1 MSPRVARAVRGVE
14 GDAGA
19 ALRAHLLDVAA
30 RLLAERS
37 VTAITTRELA
47 RAAEVSE
54 GVLYNYFAD
63 KNDLV
68 LTALVRRFATLV
80 AQLEA
85 AAPVAGEGSLAENLA
100 TLGEALLGLHVEAMP
115 IIGKLLAEPP
125 LLHRFMHDIHSESQP
140 FGGKQIREAVRR
152 YLAGEQQLGRLG
164 DGVDID
170 AAADLLIG
178 GVALLAVPTML
189 GSPPRAAQK
198 ARARSFA
205 QTLVGGLA

>member
-1 MSPRVARAVRGVE
+1 MSPRVARAVSGVE

-19 ALRAHLLDVAA
+19 ALRAHLLDVAE

-68 LTALVRRFATLV
+68 LTALVRRFAALV

-85 AAPVAGEGSLAENLA
+85 AAPAAGEGSLTENLG
-100 TLGEALLGLHVEAMP
+100 TLAEALFALHVEAMP

-125 LLHRFMHDIHSESQP
+125 LLHRFMQDIHSETQP
-140 FGGKQIREAVRR
+140 FGGKQIRDAVLVYLGEERR
-152 YLAGEQQLGRLG
+152 LGRLAA
-164 DGVDID
+164 GVDLD
-170 AAADLLIG
+170 AATDLLIG
-178 GVALLAVPTML
+178 GVALLAVPTMM
-189 GSPPRAAQK
+189 GAPPRAEQK

>member
-1 MSPRVARAVRGVE
+1 MSPRVARAVSGVE

-19 ALRAHLLDVAA
+19 ALRAHLLDVAE

-68 LTALVRRFATLV
+68 LTALVRRFAALV
-80 AQLEA
+80 ARLEA
-85 AAPVAGEGSLAENLA
+85 AAPTAGEASLAGNVA
-100 TLGEALLGLHVEAMP
+100 TLAEALFALHVEAMP
-115 IIGKLLAEPP
+115 IIGKLLGEPP
-125 LLHRFMHDIHSESQP
+125 LLHRFMQDIHAQTQP
-140 FGGKQIREAVRR
+140 FGGKQIRDAVRR
-152 YLAGEQQLGRLG
+152 YLSEEKRLGRLAA
-164 DGVDID
+164 GVDVD
-170 AAADLLIG
+170 AATDLLIG
-178 GVALLAVPTML
+178 GVALLAVPAL
-189 GSPPRAAQK
+189 IGAPPRAAQK
-198 ARARSFA
+198 TRARRFA

>member
-1 MSPRVARAVRGVE
+1 MSPRVARAVSGVE

-19 ALRAHLLDVAA
+19 ALRAHLLDVAE

-68 LTALVRRFATLV
+68 LTALVRRFAALV

-85 AAPVAGEGSLAENLA
+85 AAPAAGEGSLTENLG
-100 TLGEALLGLHVEAMP
+100 TLAEALFALHVEAMP

-125 LLHRFMHDIHSESQP
+125 LLHRFMQDIHAQTQP
-140 FGGKQIREAVRR
+140 FGGKQIRDAVFR
-152 YLAGEQQLGRLG
+152 YLAEEKRLGRLAA
-164 DGVDID
+164 GVDVG
-170 AAADLLIG
+170 AATDLLIG
-178 GVALLAVPTML
+178 GVALLAVPTLM
-189 GSPPRAAQK
+189 GAPPRAAHK

-205 QTLVGGLA
+205 QTLVGGLT